1 MDKNNLFNLK
11 FLSVFKLKQKEKSL
25 ILLDENIRTLKYK
38 IQLEKKLL
46 EIETKNLDKLTI
58 ENKSIKKEHISFLK
72 LLQGEENTFWIK
84 NNNYNVNPFDNVLIV
99 KKSSTFLIQTKSN
112 ETIYVFND
120 TLTNFLDYLL
130 ALNYNIIVLSVDTNR
145 ILLKLS
151 LK

>member
-1 MDKNNLFNLK
+1 MNKNNLSNLK

-25 ILLDENIRTLKYK
+25 ILLDENIKTLKHK
-38 IQLEKKLL
+38 IQLEKNLL

-99 KKSSTFLIQTKSN
+99 KKLSTFLIQTKSN
-112 ETIYVFND
+112 ETIYVFNN

-130 ALNYNIIVLSVDTNR
+130 ALNYSIIVLSVDTNR

>member
-1 MDKNNLFNLK
+1 MNKNNLFNLK

-25 ILLDENIRTLKYK
+25 ILLDENIKTLKHK
-38 IQLEKKLL
+38 IQLEKNLL
-46 EIETKNLDKLTI
+46 EIDKKNLEKLTI

-72 LLQGEENTFWIK
+72 LLQGKENTFWIK

-112 ETIYVFND
+112 ETIYVFNN

-130 ALNYNIIVLSVDTNR
+130 TLNYSIIVISIDTNR

>member
-1 MDKNNLFNLK
+1 MNKNNLFNLK

-25 ILLDENIRTLKYK
+25 ILLDENIKTLKYK
-38 IQLEKKLL
+38 IQLEKNSL

-58 ENKSIKKEHISFLK
+58 ENKFIKKEHISFFK
-72 LLQGEENTFWIK
+72 LLQGQENTFWIK

-99 KKSSTFLIQTKSN
+99 KKLSTFLIQTKSN
-112 ETIYVFND
+112 ETIYIFNN

-130 ALNYNIIVLSVDTNR
+130 TLNYSIIVLSVDTNR